1 MKAISGFFLSILVFM
16 GLSISFFSCAEEKD
30 PVVEIANKFVESLIS
45 RDFSEIDKS
54 FDKQGFAEKIVAVMG
69 LSKRDSEEMKRQFI
83 KSSTMQSIVG
93 NGLNGIDK
101 DSLKAKMIGVM
112 TIKNQPVPVIRIN
125 LPNGGSNYY
134 ELAIKKINGRY
145 LIQDIFIAA
154 NARNLTETI
163 GQATAMMLDQPSGWI
178 ASLVDE
184 EGSRENIVKIVTES
198 INYRKKGDFE
208 SMYAALQKLPEKIKY
223 TDTVHLMIVMAS
235 SNMDEKIYRKEL
247 SIFAKHQG
255 KNPRYT
261 FMLIDHYFY
270 NEEYD
275 LVLDSIDKILNR
287 YKTDASLLTLK
298 ANTLFMMKEYT
309 KAYASVQLA
318 LDVEPE
324 FEDAYWSGV
333 TISLDEKDYKGA
345 IKWLKMYE
353 NEFDYSFDQENF
365 ENQDLYKDLI
375 ASAEF
380 DSWMQSKKE

>member
-1 MKAISGFFLSILVFM
+1 MKTISGFFLSILVFM
-16 GLSISFFSCAEEKD
+16 GLSISAFSYAEEKD
-30 PVVEIANKFVESLIS
+30 PVIEIANKFVDSLIS

-54 FDKQGFAEKIVAVMG
+54 FDKQGFAEKTVAVMG
-69 LSKRDSEEMKRQFI
+69 LSKRDSEAMKSQFI
-83 KSSTMQSIVG
+83 KSSTMQTIIG
-93 NGLNGIDK
+93 NGLSGMDK

-112 TIKNQPVPVIRIN
+112 TIKNRPVPVVRIN

-178 ASLVDE
+178 ASFVDE
-184 EGSRENIVKIVTES
+184 GGTRENIVKIITES
-198 INYRKKGDFE
+198 INFRKKGDFE
-208 SMYAALQKLPEKIKY
+208 SMYTTLQKLPEKIKHN
-223 TDTVHLMIVMAS
+223 DTVHLMILMAS

-247 SIFAKHQG
+247 SIFAQNHG
-255 KNPRYT
+255 KNPRYA

-270 NEEYD
+270 NEQYD
-275 LVLDSIDKILNR
+275 LVLDSIDKLLNR
-287 YKTDASLLTLK
+287 YKKDASLLTMK

-309 KAYASVQLA
+309 KAYAAVQLA
-318 LDVEPE
+318 LDFEPE
-324 FEDAYWSGV
+324 YEDAYWSGV
-333 TISLDEKDYKGA
+333 TISLDEKNHKGA
-345 IKWLKMYE
+345 ISWLKMYE
-353 NEFDYSFDQENF
+353 SQFDYSFDQDDF

-380 DSWMQSKKE
+380 NSWMQSRKE